1 MSNPKVPPHI
11 AKQIAA
17 MKAAPAPRPAGA
29 APAPPGQPQARPAPQ
44 AQAKAPPPKAPAR
57 PAGPGNVMAKV
68 AIAGWVV
75 AAVAVAGAYWVHSS
89 AAADRQAAL
98 AEQAAGYDAQIA
110 QLKADAAAAL
120 KKAQDEATAQQQVL
134 QTELDFQ
141 KMPEIPL
148 ETVFRANQVLY
159 VESRLDEPFACKVRL
174 FRPIG
179 GVTREVD
186 YTIKARTF
194 QDLAALDTWMFAK
207 GDTVEFVKPGF
218 KPRKLVVP

>member
-1 MSNPKVPPHI
+1 
-11 AKQIAA
+11 
-17 MKAAPAPRPAGA
+17 
-29 APAPPGQPQARPAPQ
+29 
-44 AQAKAPPPKAPAR
+44 
-57 PAGPGNVMAKV
+57 MAKI
-68 AIAGWVV
+68 AIAGW
-75 AAVAVAGAYWVHSS
+75 AAAAIAGAGGYWVYSS
-89 AAADRQAAL
+89 AESSKQAAL
-98 AEQAAGYDAQIA
+98 AEQAAGYDARIA
-110 QLKADAAAAL
+110 QLTADAAATL
-120 KKAQDEATAQQQVL
+120 QKVQDEATAQQQVL

-148 ETVFRANQVLY
+148 ATVFRANQVLY
-159 VESRLDEPFACKVRL
+159 IESRLDEPFSCKVRL

-207 GDTVEFVKPGF
+207 GDTLEFVKPGF